1 MAKLVKRLSDRF
13 VKSSKPGFY
22 HDGDGLYLQ
31 VTSATARS
39 WIYCYKLDGKTKDVG
54 LGSLKK

>member
-13 VKSSKPGFY
+13 VKSAKPGFY

-31 VTSATARS
+31 VTSTTARQP
-39 WIYCYKLDGKTKDVG
+39 
-54 LGSLKK
+54 